1 MKFVLCE
8 AHFSQEYTTMQE
20 PTTATVSLTSS
31 SSSDVMSE
39 ILRQGAQRMLATA
52 IESEVSDWIEK
63 HSHIVDDK
71 GHRQVVRNGYLP
83 ERTIVTGW
91 EMSRSSSLESTIVA
105 PKGRRSPSIVV

>member
-8 AHFSQEYTTMQE
+8 AHFSQEYTTVQE

-71 GHRQVVRNGYLP
+71 GHRQVVRNGYPGLLKP
-83 ERTIVTGW
+83 EA
-91 EMSRSSSLESTIVA
+91 LA
-105 PKGRRSPSIVV
+105 L

>member
-20 PTTATVSLTSS
+20 PTTATVSTATVSTATVSLTSS

-52 IESEVSDWIEK
+52 IESEVSDWTEK
-63 HSHIVDDK
+63 HSHIVD
-71 GHRQVVRNGYLP
+71 
-83 ERTIVTGW
+83 
-91 EMSRSSSLESTIVA
+91 SRSPPYNRLEA
-105 PKGRRSPSIVV
+105 PF